1 LESDTTHVPKS
12 TFLRTLTC
20 SSEYEEAAYTEYG
33 AQRVAGIDE
42 CARGNLF
49 GPTCAAAVILPRVL
63 PESLQGKL
71 RDSKLISAG
80 ERARLAEEIKACAV
94 AWRVTEISSEVIDR
108 INIAKAVEMAMYE
121 AIHGLSVT
129 PDFLLI
135 DAVTIDIP
143 IRQMA
148 IEHGDALSV
157 SIAAASILAKTHH
170 SELMVAFDAEYPGYG
185 LAKHKGY
192 GTREHMAA
200 LELLGPTP
208 LHRRSYAPIKALCRV
223 QYNAQMV

>member
-1 LESDTTHVPKS
+1 MDPVTQVTKS
-12 TFLRTLTC
+12 TFLRTLIC
-20 SSEYEEAAYTEYG
+20 SAEYESAAYTEYG
-33 AQRVAGIDE
+33 AQHVAGIDE
-42 CARGNLF
+42 CARGNLA
-49 GPTCAAAVILPRVL
+49 GPTVAAAVILPREL
-63 PESLQGKL
+63 PESLEGKL

-80 ERARLAEEIKACAV
+80 KRARLAEEIKKCAIAWSV
-94 AWRVTEISSEVIDR
+94 AEISSEIIDE
-108 INIAKAVEMAMYE
+108 INIARAVEMAMYE

-129 PDFLLI
+129 PDFLLV

-170 SELMVAFDAEYPGYG
+170 TSLMLSLDAEYPGYG

-192 GTREHMAA
+192 GTPEHMAA
-200 LELLGPTP
+200 LQLLGPTP
-208 LHRRSYAPIKALCRV
+208 LHRRSYAPIKALCRR
-223 QYNAQMV
+223 

>member
-1 LESDTTHVPKS
+1 VDHSAAPIPKS

-20 SSEYEEAAYTEYG
+20 SSEYEESAYTEYG
-33 AQRVAGIDE
+33 AQHIAGIDE

-49 GPTCAAAVILPRVL
+49 GP
-63 PESLQGKL
+63 
-71 RDSKLISAG
+71 
-80 ERARLAEEIKACAV
+80 ACAV
-94 AWRVTEISSEVIDR
+94 AWSVTEISSAVIDR

-135 DAVTIDIP
+135 DAVNIDIP
-143 IRQMA
+143 LRQMA

-170 SELMVAFDAEYPGYG
+170 SELMLAFDAEYPGYG

-200 LELLGPTP
+200 LQLLGPTP

-223 QYNAQMV
+223 

>member
-1 LESDTTHVPKS
+1 VDHSDAPVPKS

-20 SSEYEEAAYTEYG
+20 SSEYEETAYIEYG
-33 AQRVAGIDE
+33 AQHVAGIDE

-49 GPTCAAAVILPRVL
+49 GPTCAAAVILPKML

-80 ERARLAEEIKACAV
+80 KRARLADEIKACAV
-94 AWRVTEISSEVIDR
+94 AWSVTEISSAVIDE
-108 INIAKAVEMAMYE
+108 INIARAVEMAMYE

-148 IEHGDALSV
+148 IEHGDALSI

-170 SELMVAFDAEYPGYG
+170 SGLMLAFDAEYPGYG

-200 LELLGPTP
+200 LQLLGPTP

-223 QYNAQMV
+223 QNNAHLV